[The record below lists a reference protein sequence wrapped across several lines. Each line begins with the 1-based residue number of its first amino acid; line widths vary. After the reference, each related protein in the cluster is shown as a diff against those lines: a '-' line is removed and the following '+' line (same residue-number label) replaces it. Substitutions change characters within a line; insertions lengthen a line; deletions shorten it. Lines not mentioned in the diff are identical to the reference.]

1 MTKRYYAEFVKSM
14 KKMLILYFSG
24 IFLLV
29 GAVFLAGGTIA
40 MTIDTII
47 QQQNLGAQ
55 FPLEIAS
62 LTLIVIGITIV
73 SVGTIG
79 IVVGKS

>member
-1 MTKRYYAEFVKSM
+1 MYYLNKV
-14 KKMLILYFSG
+14 LIVYFSG

-29 GAVFLAGGTIA
+29 GAVVLAGGTIV

-47 QQQNLGAQ
+47 QQQNPHAQ

-62 LTLIVIGITIV
+62 LVLIAIGITIV
-73 SVGTIG
+73 SVGSIG
-79 IVVGKS
+79 VVFGKID